1 MVVVPLR
8 CLEQSQSS
16 LTAVPT
22 QRDILRI
29 SECQSREN
37 QVSQAELLQVDKEP
51 HKTNKNK
58 RTATLIDKP
67 QQHITKPNPVGR
79 LATKI

>member
-51 HKTNKNK
+51 HKTKK
-58 RTATLIDKP
+58 QTHGHAHRQTTAT
-67 QQHITKPNPVGR
+67 HH
-79 LATKI
+79 